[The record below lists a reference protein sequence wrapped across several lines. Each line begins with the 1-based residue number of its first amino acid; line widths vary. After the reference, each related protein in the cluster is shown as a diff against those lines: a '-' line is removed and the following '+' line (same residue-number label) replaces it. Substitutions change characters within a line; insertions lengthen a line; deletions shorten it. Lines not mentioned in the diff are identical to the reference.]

1 MTRGEQTVTETTR
14 PDARAISLYDRYTH
28 GEMGRRDFLERL
40 TALAGSSA
48 AATVLLSSLSNDYAR
63 ATIVAP
69 DDKRL
74 AIDRASYQGASG
86 EISGLLARPKGG
98 GKRPAVIVI
107 HENRGLNPHIQD
119 VTRRLAV
126 SGFLAFGV
134 DLLSPA
140 GGTPEDEDKAREM
153 IGALDLEKTTRDLV
167 EAVTFL
173 LSHPE
178 SNESVGAVGFCWG
191 GGMANRLA
199 VAASDLKAVVAY
211 YGQPLAPEQA
221 AQVQAPLLL
230 HYAGLDE
237 RINAGVPAFDKAL
250 KDAGKEYQI
259 EIYEGANHAFNNDT
273 NPARYERK
281 AAALAWDRT
290 IAFLESHLGAA
301 VPPTR

>member
-1 MTRGEQTVTETTR
+1 
-14 PDARAISLYDRYTH
+14 
-28 GEMGRRDFLERL
+28 MGRREFLERL
-40 TALAGSSA
+40 TAHAGSAA
-48 AATVLLSSLSNDYAR
+48 AATVLLSTLSNDYAR
-63 ATIVAP
+63 AAIVEP
-69 DDKRL
+69 NDKRL
-74 AIDRASYQGASG
+74 AIETARYQGASG
-86 EISGLLARPKGG
+86 EVSGLMARPKGG
-98 GKRPAVIVI
+98 DKRPAVIVI

-119 VTRRLAV
+119 VTRRLGV

-140 GGTPEDEDKAREM
+140 GGTPADEDKARDM
-153 IGALDLEKTTRDLV
+153 IAALDLDKATRDLA

-173 LSHPE
+173 MSHPE
-178 SNESVGAVGFCWG
+178 SNEGVGAVGFCWG

-199 VAASDLKAVVAY
+199 VAASDLKASVAY
-211 YGQPLAPEQA
+211 YGQPLDAAQA
-221 AQVQAPLLL
+221 AEVKAPLLL

-237 RINAGVPAFDKAL
+237 RINAGVPAFEKAL

-259 EIYEGANHAFNNDT
+259 EIYEGANHAFNNDA

>member
-1 MTRGEQTVTETTR
+1 MTNR
-14 PDARAISLYDRYTH
+14 PDARAISLYDRFTH
-28 GEMGRRDFLERL
+28 GELGRRDFLERL
-40 TALAGSSA
+40 TLLAGSTA
-48 AATVLLSSLSNDYAR
+48 AATALLGALSNDYAR
-63 ATIVAP
+63 AQIVAP

-74 AIDRASYQGASG
+74 AIETVRYPGASG
-86 EISGLLARPKGG
+86 EISGLLARPKGA

-140 GGTPEDEDKAREM
+140 GGTPADEDKAREM
-153 IGALDLEKTTRDLV
+153 IAALDLEKTTRDLA

-173 LSHPE
+173 MGHAE

-199 VAASDLKAVVAY
+199 VASSDLKAAVAY
-211 YGQPLAPEQA
+211 YGQPLDA
-221 AQVQAPLLL
+221 AEAAKVNAPLLL
-230 HYAGLDE
+230 HYAGLDD
-237 RINAGVPAFDKAL
+237 RINAGVPAFEKAL
-250 KDAGKEYQI
+250 KEDGKEFEI
-259 EIYEGANHAFNNDT
+259 EFYEGANHAFNNDT
-273 NPARYERK
+273 NPARYEKK

>member
-1 MTRGEQTVTETTR
+1 MTRKPR
-14 PDARAISLYDRYTH
+14 PDAWAISLYDRFTH
-28 GEMGRRDFLERL
+28 GDIGRREFLERL
-40 TALAGSSA
+40 TALAGSTA
-48 AATVLLSSLSNDYAR
+48 AATALLSGLSNDYAR
-63 ATIVAP
+63 AQIVAP

-74 AIDRASYQGASG
+74 AIDRVSYPGASG
-86 EISGLLARPKGG
+86 EISGLLARPKGDA
-98 GKRPAVIVI
+98 KRPAVIVI
-107 HENRGLNPHIQD
+107 HENRGLNPHIED
-119 VTRRLAV
+119 VTRRLGV

-140 GGTPEDEDKAREM
+140 GGTPADEDKAREM

-173 LSHPE
+173 MGHAE
-178 SNESVGAVGFCWG
+178 SNEAVGAVGFCWG

-199 VAASDLKAVVAY
+199 VAASDLKASVAY
-211 YGQPLAPEQA
+211 YGQPLDAEQA
-221 AQVQAPLLL
+221 AKVNAPLLL

-237 RINAGVPAFDKAL
+237 RINAGVPEFEKAL
-250 KDAGKEYQI
+250 KEHEKEFEI
-259 EIYEGANHAFNNDT
+259 EFYEGANHAFNNDT
-273 NPARYERK
+273 NPARYERN